1 MTNLTIIGA
10 GTMGQ
15 YTGRALA
22 PKANLTYFDPYQSQE
37 AIEEALGGM
46 KFKFATNLETAVGNA
61 DVVVFCVPTDKVSSV
76 MSEALPYCR
85 SGTLI
90 SGQTSRKT
98 PEAKSFDRYAKKNPS
113 SGLEMVTIHTMANP
127 ALTDVS
133 NEILGVIRHRASDRT
148 YERALELYGDMSTHI
163 EEFTDV
169 EEHDMMTANTQINTS
184 RTFLAIASSFARAG
198 CFPWLEESYG
208 SSLDMMKFSMAMRAA
223 SQRPHIYWNIWSG
236 SRQGKEIVSGA
247 IETENELYENIAGN
261 MLPLYFHMAMQ
272 AREKIYGPNFG
283 KAILD
288 DLAMAQLSDNLNIKP
303 NSHFSIISWFVSE
316 AVSGRNPFG
325 SLKATT
331 PMHTSLLCM
340 ADYLFNNKA
349 LLEESLAAPFKDP
362 KLKVEDLVYYT
373 ERLAW
378 AQALLYGVKS
388 LYESKHREMREV
400 LEEKE
405 YASRVKEHID
415 LSKKVVQIC
424 RERMSAAM
432 ESGLIA
438 QRLQT

>member
-1 MTNLTIIGA
+1 MTELAIIGA

-22 PKANLTYFDPYQSQE
+22 PKANLTYFDPCTSQE
-37 AIEEALGGM
+37 AIEEALGGIN
-46 KFKFATNLETAVGNA
+46 FRFASDLETAVRNA
-61 DVVVFCVPTDKVSSV
+61 DVVMFCVPTHLVSGV
-76 MSEALPYCR
+76 MVEALPYCKP
-85 SGTLI
+85 GTLI

-98 PEAKSFDRYAKKNPS
+98 PEAKSFDRYVNKNPS

-133 NEILGVIRHRASDRT
+133 KEILGIIRHRASDRT
-148 YERALELYGDMSTHI
+148 YGRALELYGDMSTHI

-208 SSLDMMKFSMAMRAA
+208 SSLDVMKFSMAMRAA
-223 SQRPHIYWNIWSG
+223 SQLPHIYWNIWSG
-236 SRQGKEIVSGA
+236 SQHGKKIVSGA
-247 IETENELYENIAGN
+247 LETENELYENIAGDIQ
-261 MLPLYFHMAMQ
+261 PLYFHMAMQ
-272 AREKIYGPNFG
+272 AREKIYGTEFG

-288 DLAMAQLSDNLNIKP
+288 DEAMAQLSDNLNIKP
-303 NSHFSIISWFVSE
+303 NSHFSIVSWFVSE
-316 AVSGRNPFG
+316 ASTGRNPFG

-340 ADYLFNNKA
+340 ADYLFNDRG
-349 LLEESLAAPFKDP
+349 LLEESLAAPFKFP
-362 KLKVEDLVYYT
+362 RLRVEDLVYYT
-373 ERLAW
+373 ERLTW

-388 LYESKHREMREV
+388 LYESKHSEMREV
-400 LEEKE
+400 LEEPE
-405 YASRVKEHID
+405 YAPRVKEHID
-415 LSKKVVQIC
+415 LSRKVVQIC
-424 RERMSAAM
+424 RERMSAAI

-438 QRLQT
+438 QRLHT